1 MRHREG
7 TILESLATLQRLE
20 RRYRHKPQEL
30 RLKALRLLQEDP
42 SLTLQEVAALL
53 GRSYRTLQRW
63 WSTYRRQGLTKLLQV
78 SQGGGQK
85 PVKIGEA
92 GLKQLQQRLQ
102 TDGFA
107 DLKEIQRFL
116 KERFGK
122 SYSIS
127 GVWYLV
133 RVKLKAKL
141 KTGRP
146 RSVHQDPK
154 AVEAFKKT
162 VWRRWRIGRYGPK
175 MRRVW
180 A

>member
-1 MRHREG
+1 MRCKEG
-7 TILESLATLQRLE
+7 TIRESLVTLQRLE
-20 RRYRHKPQEL
+20 RQYRHQPQEL
-30 RLKALRLLQEDP
+30 RLVALRLLKEDP
-42 SLTLQEVAALL
+42 ARTLQEVAALL

-63 WSTYRRQGLTKLLQV
+63 WSTYRHHGLPRLLQV
-78 SQGGGQK
+78 SRGGGKK
-85 PVKIGEA
+85 PVRIGQA
-92 GLKQLQQRLQ
+92 GLEELQQRLQ
-102 TDGFA
+102 QNGFA

-116 KERFGK
+116 KERFGE
-122 SYSIS
+122 SYSLS

-146 RSVHQDPK
+146 RSARQDPQ

-162 VWRRWRIGRYGPK
+162 VFRRWRIGGFGHK
-175 MRRVW
+175 MRRVL

>member
-20 RRYRHKPQEL
+20 RKYRHKPQEL
-30 RLKALRLLQEDP
+30 RLKALRLLKEEP
-42 SLTLQEVAALL
+42 SRTLKEVAALL
-53 GRSYRTLQRW
+53 GRSHRTLQRW
-63 WSTYRRQGLTKLLQV
+63 WSIYRHHGLNQVLQV

-85 PVKIGEA
+85 PVKIGED
-92 GLKQLQQRLQ
+92 GLKQLHQRLK

-122 SYSIS
+122 SYNLS

-146 RSVHQDPK
+146 RSVHRDAE

>member
-7 TILESLATLQRLE
+7 TIRESLATLQRLE
-20 RRYRHKPQEL
+20 RQYRHQPQEL
-30 RLKALRLLQEDP
+30 RLVALRLLKGDP
-42 SLTLQEVAALL
+42 SRTLQEVAALL
-53 GRSYRTLQRW
+53 GRSSRTLQRW
-63 WSTYRRQGLTKLLQV
+63 WSTYRHQGLTGLLQV
-78 SQGGGQK
+78 SKGGGQK
-85 PVKIGEA
+85 PVRIGEA
-92 GLKQLQQRLQ
+92 GLEELQQRLQ
-102 TDGFA
+102 QNGFA

-116 KERFGK
+116 HERFGE
-122 SYSIS
+122 SYSLS

-133 RVKLKAKL
+133 HVKLKAKL

-162 VWRRWRIGRYGPK
+162 AWRRWRIGRSLPK
-175 MRRVW
+175 MRRVS

>member
-7 TILESLATLQRLE
+7 TIRESLATLQRFE
-20 RRYRHKPQEL
+20 RQYRHKPQEL
-30 RLKALRLLQEDP
+30 RLKALRLLKEDP
-42 SLTLQEVAALL
+42 SRTIQEVAALL

-63 WSTYRRQGLTKLLQV
+63 WSTYRHQGLTRLLQV
-78 SQGGGQK
+78 SKGGGQK
-85 PVKIGEA
+85 PVRIGKA
-92 GLKQLQQRLQ
+92 GLEELECRLQQN
-102 TDGFA
+102 GFA

-116 KERFGK
+116 QERFGE
-122 SYSIS
+122 SYSLS

-133 RVKLKAKL
+133 HLKLKAKL

-154 AVEAFKKT
+154 AVEDFKKT
-162 VWRRWRIGRYGPK
+162 VWRRWRVERSGHK
-175 MRRVW
+175 MRRVS